1 MKKYWIILSA
11 LLLTGFA
18 FFFYQRFN
26 NAVSI
31 LHDSPEIAADSEK
44 HSTRW
49 YRKDP
54 FKSVGSS
61 SRSGVGHD
69 RVHDGGL
76 HPAYQDS
83 IQGEGCSLEPSGQG
97 IHFTA
102 ASIYKCCN
110 IEPPYFFRES

>member
-18 FFFYQRFN
+18 FVFFYQRFN
-26 NAVSI
+26 NAVPI
-31 LHDSPEIAADSEK
+31 FHDSPEIAVDSEK
-44 HSTRW
+44 YSTHW

-69 RVHDGGL
+69 RIHDVGL
-76 HPAYQDS
+76 HPADQDS

-102 ASIYKCCN
+102 ASIGKCCN
-110 IEPPYFFRES
+110 IEPPYFF